1 MNGVLG
7 GFKNMLRQWRINLKK
22 RKQKEKRQKE
32 TNKKITKYPRLTS
45 FIYSA
50 IAIIYSPFGYIF
62 AKNNEQAKFE
72 KPKLYKKF
80 EEINIELDKIIIGE
94 KQNIKN
100 IERKIEKLKKE
111 TNQPM
116 SKIAKNYFDNKL
128 KEIEIKTNFIKNPS
142 KISTIE
148 AKIISD
154 SLEQNI
160 ANKNINKPQNI
171 NSPLLKKLAVIP
183 IALAPETSKQNKSI
197 SNQTQTK
204 PINNELEFIK
214 DTNKQIKET
223 EQKIK
228 EIEMKIPTIK
238 EYNHY
243 YDLENDLKYLYQKI
257 NLLKYKYAELK
268 DKFNANIELDFDK
281 YKLIKSGDKITELLD
296 KIDNDLKLIETKKKE
311 LVTKKVTKIEPKK
324 EAKKEEKKKEEKT
337 KIKEIDEFVEAKN
350 HVLNNIINQNKYLEN
365 YFQKLAKSTN
375 KKKTIFSSL
384 FNFSKTILNFTIS
397 LLPVSIFKNKLL
409 GTLVSAIMIN
419 NSIKTMRKMV
429 NPKLNINYELFLES
443 YMSNKD
449 IITNTYNLCNNSL
462 NELSLLK
469 DELILLG
476 ANKEAKDLLNQ
487 IEAIENNIL
496 RQMEN
501 LKIKDKTLDK
511 VYVKIKKDAA

>member
-7 GFKNMLRQWRINLKK
+7 GFKNMLRRWRINLK
-22 RKQKEKRQKE
+22 QKKKKKLTEEKY
-32 TNKKITKYPRLTS
+32 KKITKYPRLTS

-50 IAIIYSPFGYIF
+50 IALIYSPFGYIF
-62 AKNNEQAKFE
+62 AKSNDQAELE
-72 KPKLYKKF
+72 KPKLYKKI
-80 EEINIELDKIIIGE
+80 EEINIKLDKIIIGE
-94 KQNIKN
+94 ENNIKK
-100 IERKIEKLKKE
+100 IEKEIEKLKEEVKK
-111 TNQPM
+111 PM
-116 SKIAKNYFDNKL
+116 SIETKNYFNNKL
-128 KEIEIKTNFIKNPS
+128 KEIEIKTNFIKNPN

-154 SLEQNI
+154 SLKQNI
-160 ANKNINKPQNI
+160 ANKNINKPKNI
-171 NSPLLKKLAVIP
+171 NRPLLKKLAVIP
-183 IALAPETSKQNKSI
+183 IALAPEYQKQIKSI
-197 SNQTQTK
+197 SNGIQTK
-204 PINNELEFIK
+204 SINNELNFIK
-214 DTNKQIKET
+214 DANTQFNET

-228 EIEMKIPTIK
+228 EIKMKIPTIK

-257 NLLKYKYAELK
+257 NLLKCKYVELK
-268 DKFNANIELDFDK
+268 NKFNANIELDFDK
-281 YKLIKSGDKITELLD
+281 YKLIKSDNKITEILD
-296 KIDNDLKLIETKKKE
+296 EIENDLKLIEIKKE
-311 LVTKKVTKIEPKK
+311 ELLTKKVIKEEQKK
-324 EAKKEEKKKEEKT
+324 AEKKEEKKKEAKT

-409 GTLVSAIMIN
+409 GSLVSTIMIN

-449 IITNTYNLCNNSL
+449 IIISTYNICNSSL

-476 ANKEAKDLLNQ
+476 ASKEAKDLLNQ

-496 RQMEN
+496 KQMEN
-501 LKIKDKTLDK
+501 LKMKNQTLDK

>member
-22 RKQKEKRQKE
+22 RKQKEKKQKE

-62 AKNNEQAKFE
+62 AKSNEQAKSE
-72 KPKLYKKF
+72 KPKLYKRF
-80 EEINIELDKIIIGE
+80 EKISIELDEIIIGE
-94 KQNIKN
+94 EQNLK
-100 IERKIEKLKKE
+100 KIEKEIEKIKKE

-116 SKIAKNYFDNKL
+116 SKTTKNYFDNKL
-128 KEIEIKTNFIKNPS
+128 KEIEIKTNFIKNPD
-142 KISTIE
+142 KISTVD

-154 SLEQNI
+154 SLEKNI
-160 ANKNINKPQNI
+160 ANKKISKPQNV
-171 NSPLLKKLAVIP
+171 NKSLLKKLAILP
-183 IALAPETSKQNKSI
+183 LTLSIDPQRQIKSTSKGVQTI
-197 SNQTQTK
+197 SK
-204 PINNELEFIK
+204 NNELEFIK
-214 DTNKQIKET
+214 DANKQLKEA

-228 EIEMKIPTIK
+228 EIEIKIPTIK

-257 NLLKYKYAELK
+257 NLLKYKHAELK
-268 DKFNANIELDFDK
+268 DKFNVNIELDFDK
-281 YKLIKSGDKITELLD
+281 YKLIKSSDKITELLD
-296 KIDNDLKLIETKKKE
+296 KIDNDLKLIEIKKKE
-311 LVTKKVTKIEPKK
+311 LFTKKVTKIEPKK
-324 EAKKEEKKKEEKT
+324 EDKKGEKKKETKT

-350 HVLNNIINQNKYLEN
+350 HVLNNIVNQNKYLEN
-365 YFQKLAKSTN
+365 YFQKLEKSTN

-409 GTLVSAIMIN
+409 GTLVSTIMIN

-429 NPKLNINYELFLES
+429 NPKLNINYELFLEN

-449 IITNTYNLCNNSL
+449 IITSTYNLCNNSL

-476 ANKEAKDLLNQ
+476 ANKEAKELLSQ
-487 IEAIENNIL
+487 IETIENSIL

-501 LKIKDKTLDK
+501 LKIKDQTLDK
-511 VYVKIKKDAA
+511 VYVKIKKDVA